1 MSGASFSQ
9 GMGAGDSRDD
19 EPLRAVFAWQRAILA
34 ARTLP
39 ELLAAAACPPLAPA
53 PLAATVL
60 LSDPAHELR
69 HLLLGGARTPAPAG
83 LLFTDSLV
91 ATAPQLALLSDP
103 WH

>member
-9 GMGAGDSRDD
+9 GMGTGDARDD
-19 EPLRAVFAWQRAILA
+19 DPLRAVFGWQRAILA

-53 PLAATVL
+53 PLPATVL

-69 HLLLGGARTPAPAG
+69 HLLLAAHVRRPRPASCSP
-83 LLFTDSLV
+83 
-91 ATAPQLALLSDP
+91 TASSRR
-103 WH
+103 HRNSRF